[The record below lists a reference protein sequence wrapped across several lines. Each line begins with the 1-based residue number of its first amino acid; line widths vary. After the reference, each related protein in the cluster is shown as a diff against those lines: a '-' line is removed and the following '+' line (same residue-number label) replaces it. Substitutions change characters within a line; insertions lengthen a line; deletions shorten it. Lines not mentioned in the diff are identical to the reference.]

1 MNDRPFSDEMSLA
14 ETAEKLG
21 KKAIAQGLLPSF
33 VVRHYPETK
42 QFFIPDFD
50 TTPLTPEQA
59 YMQLK
64 RLLDQQVNQSIGTK

>member
-1 MNDRPFSDEMSLA
+1 MLNYPFYDEMSLA

-21 KKAIAQGLLPSF
+21 KQAIEQGLLPSF

-42 QFFIPDFD
+42 QFFIPDVD

-59 YMQLK
+59 YMRLK
-64 RLLDQQVNQSIGTK
+64 RLIDQQTKQPIKAK